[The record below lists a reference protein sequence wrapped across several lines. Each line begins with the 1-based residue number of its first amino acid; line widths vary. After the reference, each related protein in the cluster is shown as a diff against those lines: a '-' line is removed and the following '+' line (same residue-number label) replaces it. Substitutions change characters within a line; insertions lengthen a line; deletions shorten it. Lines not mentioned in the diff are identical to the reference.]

1 MATRRHAREAVVA
14 LLYAYDLGNEDI
26 NDFTDQ
32 ILEDRKIRNKQK
44 DFALKLFNGVLSNL
58 TALDNAISTQIKE
71 WDYDRIGSI
80 EKALLR
86 LGSFEILFE
95 KVDKAVVIN
104 EAIEISKEFGD
115 EKSPK
120 FINGVLDNIKLIE
133 DAPETELKDEQT
145 IEENEVKKSDD

>member
-14 LLYAYDLGNEDI
+14 LLYAYDSGNEDI
-26 NDFTDQ
+26 NEFTDH
-32 ILEDRKIRNKQK
+32 IFEERKIRNKQK
-44 DFALKLFNGVLSNL
+44 DFALNLFNGVLSNL
-58 TALDNAISTQIKE
+58 TALDRAISTQIKE

-95 KVDKAVVIN
+95 NVDKAVVIN

-120 FINGVLDNIKLIE
+120 FINGVLDNIKLVE
-133 DAPETELKDEQT
+133 DESEA
-145 IEENEVKKSDD
+145 KKSDD

>member
-32 ILEDRKIRNKQK
+32 ILEERKIRNKQK
-44 DFALKLFNGVLSNL
+44 DFALNLFNGVLSNL
-58 TALDNAISTQIKE
+58 ITLDRAISTQIKE

-104 EAIEISKEFGD
+104 EAIEISKDFGD

-120 FINGVLDNIKLIE
+120 FINGVLDNIKFVEEVE
-133 DAPETELKDEQT
+133 D
-145 IEENEVKKSDD
+145 EVKKSDD

>member
-26 NDFTDQ
+26 NDFTDH
-32 ILEDRKIRNKQK
+32 IFEERKIRNKQK
-44 DFALKLFNGVLSNL
+44 DFALNLFNGVLSNL
-58 TALDNAISTQIKE
+58 TALDRAISTQIKE

-86 LGSFEILFE
+86 LGSFEILIE
-95 KVDKAVVIN
+95 NVDKAVVIN

-120 FINGVLDNIKLIE
+120 FINGVLDNIKLVE
-133 DAPETELKDEQT
+133 PEPEPEP
-145 IEENEVKKSDD
+145 EAEKSDD